1 MQNIKELV
9 EKVTNV
15 TGDLYH
21 DVSFSP
27 PPVVRFSF
35 HHFPLD
41 PVRLQWRVCIFL
53 QRLTRA
59 AFLAAV
65 LGVVRG
71 AVLRQERPYLSL
83 LGRFQQ
89 GSSSGENI
97 LFPIF
102 HLDSIKSEIA

>member
-1 MQNIKELV
+1 MQNIEELV
-9 EKVTNV
+9 EKVTNE

-21 DVSFSP
+21 DVSFS

-53 QRLTRA
+53 QRPTRA
-59 AFLAAV
+59 AFLAAL

-89 GSSSGENI
+89 GNSSGEII

-102 HLDSIKSEIA
+102 FT